1 MSNSKAQ
8 FLFRLDL
15 VLFVATAS
23 ALAGYYR
30 YQQRRPV
37 RRASTRLHV
46 SFGVTG
52 NDENAA
58 KKSDATTVPAV
69 VSLSL
74 LEELHVSS
82 SSSSSSSKTRPILGL
97 LFAASWCPDCNA
109 SSGVVSAVGRVAAEH
124 SRTVLDLVYVSS
136 DTSEAE
142 LLQFKPQSMRHVPFD
157 NVELRTALKRQFRTC
172 ASREV
177 GDVLVSG
184 GGHVLQRV
192 HGIPTLILLD
202 TATGRVLTTNG
213 VDDVMKADS
222 PSQVLQKWNSMLE
235 EQETG
240 N

>member
-8 FLFRLDL
+8 FLFRLD
-15 VLFVATAS
+15 VALFVATAS

-82 SSSSSSSKTRPILGL
+82 SSSSSSKTRPILGL
-97 LFAASWCPDCNA
+97 LFAASWCPDCNDA
-109 SSGVVSAVGRVAAEH
+109 GSGVVSAVGRVAAEH
-124 SRTVLDLVYVSS
+124 SRTVLDFVYVSS

-202 TATGRVLTTNG
+202 TATGTVLTTNG
-213 VDDVMKADS
+213 VEDVMNAES
-222 PSQVLQKWNSMLE
+222 PSQVLQKWKSMLE

>member
-82 SSSSSSSKTRPILGL
+82 SSSTSSKTRPILGL

-213 VDDVMKADS
+213 VEDVMNADS
-222 PSQVLQKWNSMLE
+222 PSQVLRKWKGMLE
-235 EQETG
+235 QDTG
-240 N
+240 K